1 MRDVAQYYNRNT
13 KSFLARG
20 RGSRRS
26 ATIHRALWAPGVA
39 TLDQAMDYVHQRI
52 IVALGERRSSA
63 AASPGRDAA
72 PSQLPHF
79 ADLGCGVGA
88 SAARIGTAL
97 HARTTGVTLSAIQA
111 EIAAGRIADAGAAG
125 RQRVIV
131 GDFTDSRAWDHIGQ
145 WGLLDGAWMIEAFNH
160 GRDAHSVLTAL
171 AAACKPGAV
180 VAICDDLPDDARP
193 PRTRHE
199 QFWEREFL
207 RGWHVH
213 TWNSAG
219 DIAAAASKL
228 GFEHLRTED
237 FSDWVAVDR
246 PRDFAVRAVAGPAA
260 VLGLRSGFWDN
271 IRGGNALQQL
281 GKRRIVRYQMVVLR
295 RR

>member
-1 MRDVAQYYNRNT
+1 MHDVANYYNRNT
-13 KSFLARG
+13 KSFLAFG

-26 ATIHRALWAPGVA
+26 ATIHRALWAPGVT
-39 TLDQAMDYVHQRI
+39 TLDQAMDYIHQRI
-52 IVALGERRSSA
+52 IAALGERRGA
-63 AASPGRDAA
+63 AAAEPGPDTTASR
-72 PSQLPHF
+72 LPHF

-97 HARTTGVTLSAIQA
+97 CGRTTGVTLSTIQT
-111 EIAAGRIADAGAAG
+111 EIATRRIADAAATS
-125 RQRVIV
+125 RQRVLV
-131 GDFTDSRAWDHIGQ
+131 GDFTDPRAWEHVGR
-145 WGLLDGAWMIEAFNH
+145 WGSLNGAWMIEAFNH
-160 GRDAHSVLTAL
+160 GRDPQAVLTAL
-171 AAACKPGAV
+171 ATACKPGAV
-180 VAICDDLPDDARP
+180 VAICDDLPDDARRP
-193 PRTRHE
+193 QNRRE

-213 TWNSAG
+213 TWRSAPA
-219 DIAAAASKL
+219 IAATASQV

-246 PRDFAVRAVAGPAA
+246 PRDFAVRMVAGPAA
-260 VLGLRSGFWDN
+260 AFGLRSGFWDN